1 MPENVENSS
10 SGNNGS
16 KENEEAIEF
25 DEDYSPKRGLT
36 FIFAAAGFSVLLL
49 SVLAS
54 LSPYLVPKLLGVEY
68 YQNLLYGF
76 YVIFPFT
83 YGIATNLINGYSHI
97 FYLTYVIVST
107 CVTALA
113 ASLLYFSWS
122 GEKKLFPDSLI
133 IGLFVS
139 FLSLFL
145 QYGVS
150 NLFLQYQ
157 SIIIKYYMSIQNI
170 ILVIGYT
177 FDWLGVL
184 LLLASGTLSS
194 VLGFRL
200 SK

>member
-1 MPENVENSS
+1 MPETVENSS

-16 KENEEAIEF
+16 KENEVIEF
-25 DEDYSPKRGLT
+25 DEDSSPKRGLT

-49 SVLAS
+49 AALAS
-54 LSPYLVPKLLGVEY
+54 LSPYLVPKILGVEY

-76 YVIFPFT
+76 YIIFPFT

-139 FLSLFL
+139 FFSLFF

-157 SIIIKYYMSIQNI
+157 SIIIKYYVSIQNI
-170 ILVIGYT
+170 ILVTGYT
-177 FDWLGVL
+177 FDWLGIL
-184 LLLASGTLSS
+184 ILLASGTLSGA
-194 VLGFRL
+194 LGFRL